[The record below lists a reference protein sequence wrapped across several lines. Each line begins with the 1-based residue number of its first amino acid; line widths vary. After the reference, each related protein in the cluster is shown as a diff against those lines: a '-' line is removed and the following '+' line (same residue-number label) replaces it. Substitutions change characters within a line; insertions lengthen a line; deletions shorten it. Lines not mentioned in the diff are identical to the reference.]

1 LNQEVILA
9 EEPVAQEQDTIDE
22 LKKAL
27 AEAEEK
33 ASTYLADAQRER
45 ADYQNLK
52 KRTDQEKQEY
62 QSWANAEMMRQ
73 LLPVA
78 DDMQRAFNMVDPR
91 FKDSTWVEGFRIIQR
106 NLQDILR
113 SHGCTEID
121 CVGKAFDPMFH
132 EAVAYEDGDEGIVV
146 SEHRKGYTIKDK
158 VLRASQVSVGRGN
171 NSGVGSDN
179 KNPDNQ

>member
-9 EEPVAQEQDTIDE
+9 EESISQEQDSIVE

-27 AEAEEK
+27 AGAEEK
-33 ASTYLADAQRER
+33 AKTYLADAQRER

-62 QSWANAEMMRQ
+62 QSWANAELMRL
-73 LLPVA
+73 LLPIV
-78 DDMQRAFNMVDPR
+78 DDMERAFNMVDPN

-113 SHGCTEID
+113 THGCTPIE
-121 CVGKAFDPMFH
+121 CVGQPFDPNFH
-132 EAVAYEDGDEGIVV
+132 EAVAYEEGDEGTVI
-146 SEHRKGYTIKDK
+146 SEHRKGYTMKDK
-158 VLRASQVSVGRGN
+158 LLRASQVTVGKGN
-171 NSGVGSDN
+171 HTGVG
-179 KNPDNQ
+179 

>member
-1 LNQEVILA
+1 MA
-9 EEPVAQEQDTIDE
+9 EEPVSQEQDTIDE

-27 AEAEEK
+27 TEAEEK

-52 KRTDQEKQEY
+52 KRTEQEKQEY
-62 QSWANAEMMRQ
+62 QAWSNAEMVKQ
-73 LLPVA
+73 LLPVI
-78 DDMQRAFNMVDPR
+78 DDMERAFNMVDPK

-113 SHGCTEID
+113 THGCTAIE
-121 CVGKAFDPMFH
+121 CVGQAFDPSFH
-132 EAVAYEDGDEGIVV
+132 EAIAYEDGDEGIIV

-158 VLRASQVSVGRGN
+158 VLRASQVTVGKGN
-171 NSGVGSDN
+171 NTGAGSDN
-179 KNPDNQ
+179 KCPDDELTQ